1 MARVAQD
8 SNGLLVD
15 RCIYQYSE
23 EELEKI
29 AEALKN
35 ETQIRAKKLTPKDV
49 AVDQALP
56 TLVRGPLTIGD
67 MICWQA
73 AIGPS
78 YRPGSLGYVDSL
90 KAPHTMVKNP
100 LTGWQVKYSQQH
112 EDFMLASQR
121 GMPAPFD
128 NGVMRFAWITPLL
141 TNWLGNS
148 GILKRL
154 SIQIVA
160 PNLYGDTTWYHGE
173 ITEKS
178 ESDEST
184 LALVKIT
191 GVNQLGITTAT
202 GEAEVLLFFRQESHQ
217 RRSHELQ
224 LETRNGPQESS
235 NGPFTHAL
243 FELQAE
249 QKPNEIALVFNDQKL
264 TYDEL
269 NGRANQLAHFLQ
281 ALGVGPEV
289 YVGIYLERSIDTV
302 IGLLAVLKTGGAYVP
317 LDPEYP
323 EERLAFIVK
332 DVGIS
337 IILSHQ
343 RMSKIIPEH
352 GHRLV
357 RLDSDWNTHID
368 NRPEENPV
376 SIIVPDNPA
385 YVIYTSGSTKQPN
398 GVIVTHSSLGLYLNS
413 IKSALGV
420 TANDVYLHTASFS
433 FSAAVRQ
440 TMLPLVLG
448 STLVIA
454 NLKQRRDPLFL
465 SELIKKHNVTIWDTV
480 PAFLRYYI
488 EFLYRLEHNK
498 KEKLL
503 SNSLQRIFV
512 TGEALTWDIP
522 QMWASRLKHNA
533 RIINLYSQTETT
545 GTVSYYRVPKEFC
558 DKTGTVPLGSPVEN
572 TRIYILDKNRQP
584 VPKDTEGEIYVGG
597 YRLAKEYLNKPEL
610 TAESFIRDTFSDDP
624 SARLFRTGDIGRYL
638 SDGNIEFLGR
648 VDHRVNIRGFRI
660 APLEI
665 EAALKQHPGIKEAV
679 IASREDIPGEKRLI
693 AYIVPDRSNSPMING
708 HKRYK
713 LPNNMAIA
721 HLNKH
726 ETDFTYSAI
735 FEQQTYLKHGIN
747 FNDGDCIFDV
757 GANIGL
763 FSLFANHMCKNPKI
777 YAFEP
782 NPAVFKLL
790 EANVSL
796 YGSEISLFQL
806 GLAEAS
812 KTATFTFFQGSSI
825 QSGFYVDA
833 ASEKAI
839 AKAVIMNQ
847 QKKEA
852 VDMAEFVKETDYMLN
867 QRFSP
872 LTITAKLTTL
882 SNVIEQEDI
891 DCIHLL
897 KINVE
902 KSELDVLMGI
912 KDNNWKKIEQII
924 VKVDLKETLDLILS
938 VLIEKGYEVVAD
950 KDALLENTQIHTV
963 YAIRPSNKRMLIKE
977 QEQGAHIRSL
987 PALDNPLISIG
998 EMKGFLGKTLPNYM
1012 IPSTFVFLEKL
1023 PLTVSGKVDRRALP
1037 IPPHERPELEEIFLA
1052 PRNNIEIRIAKI
1064 WESVL
1069 GCKTIGVNDN
1079 FFELGGDS
1087 LSATRIISQIRDAFH
1102 VEVSLEKFFEQP
1114 TVRGLGELIDTVI
1127 WLSKDSQHLHNAALD
1142 RIE

>member
-1 MARVAQD
+1 
-8 SNGLLVD
+8 
-15 RCIYQYSE
+15 
-23 EELEKI
+23 
-29 AEALKN
+29 
-35 ETQIRAKKLTPKDV
+35 
-49 AVDQALP
+49 
-56 TLVRGPLTIGD
+56 
-67 MICWQA
+67 
-73 AIGPS
+73 
-78 YRPGSLGYVDSL
+78 
-90 KAPHTMVKNP
+90 MVTNP
-100 LTGWQVKYSQQH
+100 LTGWKVKFSQQH

-173 ITEKS
+173 ISEKS
-178 ESDEST
+178 ESDKST

-191 GVNQLGITTAT
+191 GVNQLGITTTT
-202 GEAEVLLFFRQESHQ
+202 GEAEVLLSFKQESHQ
-217 RRSHELQ
+217 RHSHELQ
-224 LETRNGPQESS
+224 FETHNGPQEST
-235 NGPFTHAL
+235 NDPFTHKL

-249 QKPNEIALVFNDQKL
+249 QKPNDIAVLFNDRKL
-264 TYDEL
+264 TYEEL
-269 NGRANQLAHFLQ
+269 NVRANRLSHFLQ
-281 ALGVGPEV
+281 ELGVGPEV
-289 YVGIYLERSIDTV
+289 YVGIYLERSIETV
-302 IGLLAVLKTGGAYVP
+302 IGLLAVLKAGGAYVP

-323 EERLAFIVK
+323 KKRLAFIVK

-337 IILSHQ
+337 VLLSHQ

-352 GHRLV
+352 GPKLV
-357 RLDSDWNTHID
+357 CLDSDWNTQIN
-368 NRPEENPV
+368 NRPEKNPV
-376 SIIVPDNPA
+376 SMIAPNNPA

-398 GVIVTHSSLGLYLNS
+398 GVIVTHSSLVLYLNS
-413 IKSALGV
+413 IKSALRV

-440 TMLPLVLG
+440 TMLPLVSG

-454 NLKQRRDPLFL
+454 NLKQRRDPLLL

-480 PAFLRYYI
+480 PAFLRHYI
-488 EFLYRLEHNK
+488 DFLYRLEHNK
-498 KEKLL
+498 KKKLL

-522 QMWASRLKHNA
+522 QMWAYRLKHNA

-545 GTVSYYRVPKEFC
+545 GTVSFYRVPKEF
-558 DKTGTVPLGSPVEN
+558 DAKTGTVPLGSPVEN
-572 TRIYILDKNRQP
+572 TRIYVLDKNRQP
-584 VPKDTEGEIYVGG
+584 VPKNTEGEIYVGG

-610 TAESFIRDTFSDDP
+610 TAERFIRDTFSDDP
-624 SARLFRTGDIGRYL
+624 SARLFRTGDIGRQV

-648 VDHRVNIRGFRI
+648 VDHRVNIRGFRVE
-660 APLEI
+660 PLEI
-665 EAALKQHPGIKEAV
+665 EAALKQYPDIRGVVVVAQ
-679 IASREDIPGEKRLI
+679 EDNIGEKRLI
-693 AYIVPDRSNSPMING
+693 AYIVPDRSKSPTIDG

-726 ETDFTYSAI
+726 ETDFIYSAI
-735 FEQQTYLKHGIN
+735 FEHQTYLKHGVN
-747 FNDGDCIFDV
+747 FNDNDCIFDV

-763 FSLFANHMCKNPKI
+763 FSLFANHICKNPKI

-790 EANVSL
+790 KANISL
-796 YGSEISLFQL
+796 YGSEIHRFKL
-806 GLAEAS
+806 GMADTS
-812 KTATFTFFQGSSI
+812 KTENFTFFQGSSI

-833 ASEKAI
+833 ANEKTI

-847 QKKEA
+847 QKKQA
-852 VDMAEFVKETDYMLN
+852 VDIAELVKETDYMLD

-872 LTITAKLTTL
+872 ETFAARLATL

-891 DCIHLL
+891 DRIHLL

-902 KSELDVLMGI
+902 KSELDVLKGI
-912 KDNNWKKIEQII
+912 KDNDWKKIEQII
-924 VKVDLKETLDLILS
+924 VKVDLQETLDPILS
-938 VLIEKGYEVVAD
+938 MLIEKGYDVVAD
-950 KDALLENTQIHTV
+950 QDALLENTQIHTV
-963 YAIRPSNKRMLIKE
+963 YAIRPSNERMLIK
-977 QEQGAHIRSL
+977 QQKKGAHIRSL
-987 PALDNPLISIG
+987 PALDNPLISSG
-998 EMKGFLGKTLPNYM
+998 EMKRFLGKTLPGYM
-1012 IPSTFVFLEKL
+1012 IPSTFVFLEQL

-1037 IPPHERPELEEIFLA
+1037 IPPHERPELEDIFLA
-1052 PRNNIEIRIAKI
+1052 PQNNTEIQITKI
-1064 WESVL
+1064 WEDVL
-1069 GCKTIGVNDN
+1069 GRKGIGVNDN

-1087 LSATRIISQIRDAFH
+1087 LSATRIISRIRDALH

-1114 TVRGLGELIDTVI
+1114 TVKGLGELIDAAI
-1127 WLSKDSQHLHNAALD
+1127 CLSKDP
-1142 RIE
+1142 